1 MTTMKPVI
9 LRMTEEDRNALAT
22 LSELASVSQAEYIRQ
37 LVRAEWDKFNGNPE
51 LKKAYEQLKKI
62 TAEMEQLNEILGT
75 KNRK

>member
-1 MTTMKPVI
+1 MM
-9 LRMTEEDRNALAT
+9 RFTEEDSKALDT
-22 LSELASVSQAEYIRQ
+22 LSELAGISRAEYVRQ

>member
-1 MTTMKPVI
+1 MM
-9 LRMTEEDRNALAT
+9 RFTEEDSKALDT
-22 LSELASVSQAEYIRQ
+22 LSELAGISRAEYVRQ
-37 LVRAEWDKFNGNPE
+37 LVRAEWYKFNGNPE